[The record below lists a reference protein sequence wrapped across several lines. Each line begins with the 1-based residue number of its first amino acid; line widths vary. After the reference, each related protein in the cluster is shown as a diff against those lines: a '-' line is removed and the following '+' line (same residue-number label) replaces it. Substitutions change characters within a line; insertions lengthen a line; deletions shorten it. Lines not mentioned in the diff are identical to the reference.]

1 MINLPSRG
9 SKCLVEWVVFSV
21 LFTLGNE
28 REYVA
33 AIGEFHELYDVG
45 GVGVKES

>member
-1 MINLPSRG
+1 
-9 SKCLVEWVVFSV
+9 LVEWVVFSV